1 MDQQNALFDSA
12 RLAAEHKEHITRTRL
27 EQLHKIHPSC
37 STEDVVALFVFDLP
51 DSEDNTASHTRQVD
65 GLAVI
70 FKDRLTVYVN
80 GKQVRSF
87 LLRDTTDFRADT
99 LVGSVTACCTVNGER
114 QLICRAT
121 KRFAGEI
128 TAVMKQLAAYCEG
141 EEYHDDYL
149 QRAVTYCEKCGRPF
163 LPGSFI
169 CPFCTKKAGI
179 VKRLWE
185 VARPYKWHLIVAVAL
200 FFLITLVNLITP
212 SLNRILVDRYIT
224 AKTPE
229 TVSLTGFA
237 GVIVSMAAVQLLSH
251 ALSILRNRALIRA
264 SNHVVVS
271 LREMVFAKIQAMSIY
286 RISQRTAGALMHRV
300 SNDTVVIRDF
310 ITNVLP
316 EFVQEVLVLLFI
328 SVYLLVY
335 DWQLALLILLP
346 TPFVLFSFR
355 FLRKRLRRLWR
366 RRWNIGV
373 RANSIL
379 HDIFSGIRVVKAFG
393 MEDYETERFDKVSA
407 EYRDASIR
415 SGTYWQTIHP
425 ILHFLIG
432 IGEFFLLFYVGN
444 RILDGSMTLGQ
455 MAQFSTYVSMLYT
468 PLRWLSMLP
477 QRLTDFGTSATKLFE
492 IIDETVE
499 IADKPDAK
507 TLPIRGTVDINE
519 VFFGYDDTVD
529 VLKGISLHAEPGE
542 MIGIVGRS
550 GAGKST
556 LINLLM
562 RMYDVQSGSIQIDGI
577 DLRDFSQEALRS
589 QIGVV
594 LQETFLFAGTVYD
607 NLAYAKPDA
616 TRDEVISAAKVAGAH
631 EFIMRLP
638 DAYNTQIGEKGYTL
652 SGGER
657 QRISIAR
664 ALLHD
669 PRILILD
676 EATAAL
682 DTETERQIQDA
693 LQQLMKNRT
702 TFAIAHRL
710 STLRNATRLIVLD
723 KGTVAEIG
731 THEQLLRQKGI
742 YYNLVTAQR
751 QMSNMAPQQSI
762 D

>member
-1 MDQQNALFDSA
+1 MDQQTALFDSA
-12 RLAAEHKEHITRTRL
+12 RLAAEHKENIKRTRRERL
-27 EQLHKIHPSC
+27 SAIDPSYRA
-37 STEDVVALFVFDLP
+37 EDIVALFVFDLP
-51 DSEDNTASHTRQVD
+51 DCEADAVSHAHHVD

-70 FKDRLTVYVN
+70 FKDRLTVYGN
-80 GKQVRSF
+80 GKQWRSF
-87 LLRDTTDFRADT
+87 PLKDAADFQADT
-99 LVGSVTACCTVNGER
+99 MVGSVSASCTVNGER
-114 QLICRAT
+114 RLICRAT
-121 KRFAGEI
+121 KQFAGEI
-128 TAVMKQLAAYCEG
+128 TAVMKQLTAYCEG
-141 EEYHDDYL
+141 GEYNDEYL
-149 QRAVTYCEKCGRPF
+149 QRAVFCCEKCGRPF
-163 LPGSFI
+163 FSGSTF
-169 CPFCTKKAGI
+169 CPFCAKKAGVI
-179 VKRLWE
+179 KRLWG
-185 VARPYKWHLIVAVAL
+185 VARPYKWHLITAVIL

-212 SLNRILVDRYIT
+212 SLNRVLVDKYIT
-224 AKTPE
+224 AATPE
-229 TVSLTGFA
+229 TVSLFGFVSVIASMA
-237 GVIVSMAAVQLLSH
+237 GVGLISH

-264 SNHVVVS
+264 GNRVVVS
-271 LREMVFAKIQAMSIY
+271 LREMVFEKIQAMSIS
-286 RISQRTAGALMHRV
+286 RISQRTAGSLMYRV
-300 SNDTVVIRDF
+300 TNDTVIIRDF

-328 SVYLLVY
+328 SVYLFVY

-355 FLRKRLRRLWR
+355 FLRKNLRFLWH
-366 RRWNIGV
+366 RRWSVGV

-393 MEDYETERFDKVSA
+393 MEDYEADRFDEISA

-415 SGTYWQTIHP
+415 AGTYWQTIHP

-444 RILDGSMTLGQ
+444 RILDGTMTLGQ

-477 QRLTDFGTSATKLFE
+477 QRLTDFATSTTKLFE

-507 TLPIRGTVDINE
+507 SVPIRGTVDLKN
-519 VFFGYDDTVD
+519 VSFGYTDTED
-529 VLKGISLHAEPGE
+529 VLNGIDLHVEPGE

-562 RMYDVQSGSIQIDGI
+562 RMYDVQSGSICIDGI

-607 NLAYAKPDA
+607 NLAYAKLDA
-616 TRDEVISAAKVAGAH
+616 TRDEILNAAKVAGAH

-682 DTETERQIQDA
+682 DTVTERQIQDA

-723 KGTVAEIG
+723 KGRIAEVG
-731 THEQLLRQKGI
+731 THEELLKKKGI
-742 YYNLVTAQR
+742 YYNLVMAQR
-751 QMSNMAPQQSI
+751 QMSNMAPKKV
-762 D
+762 

>member
-1 MDQQNALFDSA
+1 MDQHNALFDSA
-12 RLAAEHKEHITRTRL
+12 RLAAKHKEQITRSRREKL
-27 EQLHKIHPSC
+27 LSIDPDC
-37 STEDVVALFVFDLP
+37 PTENVVALFVFDLP
-51 DSEDNTASHTRQVD
+51 DHEADAVSHARKVD

-70 FKDRLTVYVN
+70 YTDRLTVY
-80 GKQVRSF
+80 GDGRLLRSF
-87 LLRDTTDFRADT
+87 PLEAATGFRAHIA
-99 LVGSVTACCTVNGER
+99 VGSVTAECTVDGE
-114 QLICRAT
+114 QHLICRAT
-121 KRFAGEI
+121 RQHAGELG
-128 TAVMKQLAAYCEG
+128 AVMKQLTAYCENG
-141 EEYHDDYL
+141 VYCDDYL
-149 QRAVTYCEKCGRPF
+149 QTVACHCEHCGRPY
-163 LPGSFI
+163 LPGSAF
-169 CPFCTKKAGI
+169 CPFCAKKAGVI
-179 VKRLWE
+179 KRLWE
-185 VARPYKWHLIVAVAL
+185 VARPFKWHLITAVTL
-200 FFLITLVNLITP
+200 FFCVTLVNLITP
-212 SLNRILVDRYIT
+212 SLNRILVDEYINT
-224 AKTPE
+224 ATPE
-229 TVSLTGFA
+229 AVSAAGFI
-237 GVIVSMAAVQLLSH
+237 GVIASMAAVQLLSH
-251 ALSILRNRALIRA
+251 ALSILRNRALIRS

-271 LREMVFAKIQAMSIY
+271 LREMVFAKIQAMSIA
-286 RISQRTAGALMHRV
+286 RISQRTAGSLMHRV
-300 SNDTVVIRDF
+300 TNDTVVIRDF

-328 SVYLLVY
+328 STYLFVY

-346 TPFVLFSFR
+346 TPFVIFSFR
-355 FLRKRLRRLWR
+355 FIRKRMRLLWR
-366 RRWNIGV
+366 RRWNV
-373 RANSIL
+373 SSKANSIL

-407 EYRDASIR
+407 EYRDISIKASNH
-415 SGTYWQTIHP
+415 WQTVHP

-444 RILDGSMTLGQ
+444 RILDGTMTLGQ

-477 QRLTDFGTSATKLFE
+477 QRLTDFSTSATKLFE

-499 IADKPDAK
+499 IDDKPDAK
-507 TLPIRGTVDINE
+507 AVPIRGTVDFNN
-519 VFFGYDDTVD
+519 VSFGYDNTVD
-529 VLKGISLHAEPGE
+529 VLCGIDLHVEPGE

-550 GAGKST
+550 GAGKTT

-562 RMYDVQSGSIQIDGI
+562 RLYDVGDGSICIDGI

-589 QIGVV
+589 QLGVV

-607 NLAYAKPDA
+607 NIAYAKPTA
-616 TRDEVISAAKVAGAH
+616 TREEILDAAKVAGAH

-676 EATAAL
+676 EATASL
-682 DTETERQIQDA
+682 DTATERQIQDA
-693 LQQLMKNRT
+693 LQRLMKNRT

-723 KGTVAEIG
+723 KGVIAEVG
-731 THEQLLRQKGI
+731 THEELLRKKGI
-742 YYNLVTAQR
+742 YYNLVMAQR
-751 QMSNMAPQQSI
+751 QMSNMAPKK